1 MGRGMKPS
9 KDYPAYSP
17 SDLIDNLKVLLNLK
31 NDFSFSKKFGFSPA
45 HISKLRH
52 KKSVVSPDFLLR
64 IHDVSEI
71 SIAELKKMMKDNR
84 KFFS

>member
-17 SDLIDNLKVLLNLK
+17 SDLIDHLKALYNLK
-31 NDFSFSKKFGFSPA
+31 NDLSFSKTFGFSPA

-52 KKSVVSPDFLLR
+52 KKTIVSPHFLLR
-64 IHDVSEI
+64 IHDVSQI
-71 SIAELKKMMKDNR
+71 SISDLKKMMKDNR